1 MIATLCS
8 YFLLNL
14 TLFYVYRACVTVV
27 EHFGRIRYP
36 LDLYG
41 AVKPEECSSVDW
53 QESEMLNGFK
63 ISYNPSQ
70 QRYDVYVFSI
80 IYVKLFVQ
88 ATATTVL

>member
-1 MIATLCS
+1 MCIYSQRAGSCWLCSRVDMIATL
-8 YFLLNL
+8 YNVLLNL

-27 EHFGRIRYP
+27 EHFGRIRYL

-41 AVKPEECSSVDW
+41 AVKPGECSSVDW

-70 QRYDVYVFSI
+70 QR
-80 IYVKLFVQ
+80 
-88 ATATTVL
+88 